1 MTKEIMLNR
10 GYHVTVTSWE
20 NDADNYNT
28 KTIVVQD
35 REEVDML
42 VTLFGLLGGQNKD
55 GLDFGNMYQ
64 PNKAECEAFA
74 NTVAA
79 IPGMIAYLE
88 KKFDWLKEAMDNPE
102 CIVEHMDAVMDI
114 LYDVGLSGS
123 EHFYTRVC
131 DKVTVFYVEQDVYAE
146 RIV

>member
-35 REEVDML
+35 REEVGML
-42 VTLFGLLGGQNKD
+42 VALFDLLGYSSRNSC
-55 GLDFGNMYQ
+55 DFGNMYE
-64 PNKAECEAFA
+64 PDDAEREAFA
-74 NTVAA
+74 NAVAA
-79 IPGMIAYLE
+79 LPGMTAYLE
-88 KKFDWLKEAMDNPE
+88 KNFDYLTEAKDDPE
-102 CIVEHMDAVMDI
+102 CGAGHMDAVMDI
-114 LYDVGLSGS
+114 LYDVGLTGS

-131 DKVTVFYVEQDVYAE
+131 EKVTVFHVEQDVYAE

>member
-35 REEVDML
+35 REEVDIL
-42 VTLFGLLGGQNKD
+42 VTLFDLLGSSSRNSC
-55 GLDFGNMYQ
+55 DFGNMYE
-64 PNKAECEAFA
+64 PDKAEREAFA

-88 KKFDWLKEAMDNPE
+88 KHFDWLKEAMNNPE
-102 CIVEHMDAVMDI
+102 CSVEYMDAVMDI
-114 LYDVGLSGS
+114 LYDVGLTGS

>member
-42 VTLFGLLGGQNKD
+42 VALFDLLGSSNRNSC
-55 GLDFGNMYQ
+55 DFGNMYE
-64 PNKAECEAFA
+64 PNDAERQNFA
-74 NTVAA
+74 NAVAA

-88 KKFDWLKEAMDNPE
+88 ENFDWLKEAMNNPE
-102 CIVEHMDAVMDI
+102 CGAAHMDAIMDI
-114 LYDVGLSGS
+114 LYDVGLGGS
-123 EHFYTRVC
+123 EYYYTRVC
-131 DKVTVFYVEQDVYAE
+131 EKVTVFYVEHDVYAE

>member
-79 IPGMIAYLE
+79 IPGMTVYLE
-88 KKFDWLKEAMDNPE
+88 KHFDWLKEAMDNPE
-102 CIVEHMDAVMDI
+102 CSVEHMDAVMDI

-131 DKVTVFYVEQDVYAE
+131 DKITVFYVEQDVYAE